1 MFAYSP
7 AAQEGS
13 GYAVIT
19 DRFVCLLGPDATSE
33 IARSVFWLLDGEDA
47 QLDDALGTLT
57 HVEAVERFALV
68 EVLDP
73 VTRSMYVAALGDVGV
88 RIHGTTSS
96 RASSTAEGTWIT
108 TEARGVNALRM
119 ALDGAGIDGELLPVR
134 RGVVRTNAI
143 VVEPVADYPFTS
155 AEEESIIPEP
165 LEVGPV
171 VHDLGFEL
179 QSDDHEQEELAEL
192 ELTVQPTDGPRWVL
206 RLPDG
211 HEFEANGTIVIGRT
225 SGSDDGVHHVEVP
238 SPQRQISASHLE
250 VALVDGELVA
260 RDLDSTNGTIVLTP
274 QQPPRL
280 LHRGDTTSLQAGD
293 ILDLGESFQI
303 VVSNR
308 T

>member
-7 AAQEGS
+7 ASREES

-19 DRFVCLLGPDATSE
+19 DRFACLLGPDATAE
-33 IARSVFWLLDGEDA
+33 IACSVFWLLDGDDA

-57 HVEAVERFALV
+57 HVEAVGRFALV
-68 EVLDP
+68 EVLDT
-73 VTRSMYVAALGDVGV
+73 VTRSMHVAVLGDVGV

-119 ALDGAGIDGELLPVR
+119 TLEGAGIDGELLPVR
-134 RGVVRTNAI
+134 RGVVRTNA
-143 VVEPVADYPFTS
+143 VVIEPVADYPFT
-155 AEEESIIPEP
+155 ATEEQSLIPEP
-165 LEVGPV
+165 I
-171 VHDLGFEL
+171 VHDL
-179 QSDDHEQEELAEL
+179 
-192 ELTVQPTDGPRWVL
+192 TVGPEGEPADGPRWVL

-211 HEFEANGTIVIGRT
+211 HEFEAQGTIVIGRT
-225 SGSDDGVHHVEVP
+225 AGSDDGVHHVQVP

-250 VALVDGELVA
+250 VALVGGELVA